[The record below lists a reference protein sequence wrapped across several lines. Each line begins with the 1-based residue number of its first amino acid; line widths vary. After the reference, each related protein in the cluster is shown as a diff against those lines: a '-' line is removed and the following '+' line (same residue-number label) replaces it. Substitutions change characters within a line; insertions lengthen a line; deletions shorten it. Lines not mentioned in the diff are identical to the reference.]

1 MQLKDILELIIYII
15 KELIKLIQIFTDEDV
30 KISDKILVLK
40 FIIDLTCLTA
50 VAYIILKFLPSET
63 KNGDG
68 IEYSISTFGFQT
80 FTYPSISVD
89 AIKRRLKR

>member
-40 FIIDLTCLTA
+40 FVIDLTCLTA
-50 VAYIILKFLPSET
+50 VAYIILKFLP
-63 KNGDG
+63 
-68 IEYSISTFGFQT
+68 
-80 FTYPSISVD
+80 
-89 AIKRRLKR
+89 